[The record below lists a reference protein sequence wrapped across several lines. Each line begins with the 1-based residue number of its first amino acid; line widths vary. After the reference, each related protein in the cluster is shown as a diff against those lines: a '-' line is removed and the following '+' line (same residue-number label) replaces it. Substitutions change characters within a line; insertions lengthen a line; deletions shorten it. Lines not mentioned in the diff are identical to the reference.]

1 MCQTED
7 WADKKTNFFI
17 MLVPAPHPLHH
28 DVPFSVLEIQPN
40 GEILIISALS
50 YISLKLDFLLGDKM
64 AIMTL

>member
-1 MCQTED
+1 MCQSED
-7 WADKKTNFFI
+7 WADKKTNFL

-28 DVPFSVLEIQPN
+28 DFPFSALEIQAN